1 MRPKLLLDKR
11 DPDIVAYLRE
21 LKAPEIRVKGDE
33 EINIVALSIEEEFGK
48 YINGFIFSNE
58 R

>member
-1 MRPKLLLDKR
+1 MRPKLLLGKR
-11 DPDIVAYLRE
+11 DPDVEAYLRE
-21 LKAPEIRVKGDE
+21 LKTPEIGVKGDE
-33 EINIVALSIEEEFGK
+33 KINIVALSIEEFGK